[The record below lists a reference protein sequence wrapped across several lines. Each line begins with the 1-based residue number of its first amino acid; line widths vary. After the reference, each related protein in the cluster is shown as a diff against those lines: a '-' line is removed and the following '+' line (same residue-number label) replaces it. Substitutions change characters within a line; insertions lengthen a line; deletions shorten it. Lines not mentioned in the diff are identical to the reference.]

1 MDRDTKLKIKE
12 IIIIKFKLDMDA
24 SDFDES
30 RPLIEYGIGI
40 DSVANLELI
49 VEIEKALKLNLDES
63 EVDGEVLINL
73 EKLYGFIDNNS

>member
-1 MDRDTKLKIKE
+1 MDRETKLKIKE
-12 IIIIKFKLDMDA
+12 IITRKLKLDMGA

-63 EVDGEVLINL
+63 GIDGEVLFNL
-73 EKLYGFIDNNS
+73 ENLYRFIDNNS

>member
-73 EKLYGFIDNNS
+73 ENLYGFIDNNS